1 MLAASV
7 MLAGSPDASAETT
20 FERIKRTGKV
30 TVGTE
35 AAFPPFEYIE
45 DGKIVGYGKDILTYI
60 IDDMNVELEQLD
72 LPWQGILPGLL
83 AKKFDFVATSVSVT
97 AERVKKYAY
106 TVPIAEG
113 TSWLMKRVGDD
124 RIGSVEDAAGM
135 VVGTQLASAGEVAAR
150 AFEENVL
157 QPNRGAGYEELKLYT
172 AFPETYIALAN
183 GELDGVIQS
192 VPNLAVLIKK
202 QPGLFELVGPVMD
215 QAHMGWVTRPE
226 DKDLRGLPQL
236 AAARDAR
243 QRLSL
248 RAAGQVVR
256 VPHGDS
262 GLRLPSARR
271 TLGQIPTDSADAAA
285 ILRRG
290 TPNAS
295 QAPGT
300 E

>member
-1 MLAASV
+1 MKLFDIRPSTRRRATRIGIGMLAASI
-7 MLAGSPDASAETT
+7 MLAGPLNAGAETT

-60 IDDMNVELEQLD
+60 IDDMNVELNQLD

-83 AKKFDFVATSVSVT
+83 ARKFDFVATSVSVT
-97 AERVKKYAY
+97 EERVKKYAY

-124 RIGSVEDAAGM
+124 RISSVEDAAGM

-150 AFEENVL
+150 AFEENFL

-172 AFPETYIALAN
+172 AFPETYLALAN

-215 QAHMGWVTRPE
+215 QAYMGWVARPE
-226 DKDLRGLPQL
+226 DKDLRDYLSSQL
-236 AAARDAR
+236 LEMR
-243 QRLSL
+243 
-248 RAAGQVVR
+248 
-256 VPHGDS
+256 DS
-262 GLRLPSARR
+262 GYLYELQDKWFGFRMDIPDSGYLP
-271 TLGQIPTDSADAAA
+271 
-285 ILRRG
+285 
-290 TPNAS
+290 
-295 QAPGT
+295 PGAH
-300 E
+300 